1 MKSPVLNALLLF
13 QSLVASPKKR
23 ASDTGREERVTST
36 SGVRVISK
44 LKIPAAFAE
53 K

>member
-13 QSLVASPKKR
+13 QSLVASPKER
-23 ASDTGREERVTST
+23 ASVTGKEERVTSA

-44 LKIPAAFAE
+44 IKIPAVFAE

>member
-13 QSLVASPKKR
+13 QSLVAFPKKR

-44 LKIPAAFAE
+44 LKIPAMFAE

>member
-1 MKSPVLNALLLF
+1 MKRPSI
-13 QSLVASPKKR
+13 
-23 ASDTGREERVTST
+23 TGKEERVTSA

-44 LKIPAAFAE
+44 LKIPPVFAT

>member
-23 ASDTGREERVTST
+23 ASVTGEEERVTSA

>member
-13 QSLVASPKKR
+13 QSLVASPKK
-23 ASDTGREERVTST
+23 SSSVTGKEERVTSA

-44 LKIPAAFAE
+44 LKIPAVFAE

>member
-1 MKSPVLNALLLF
+1 MLNALLLF
-13 QSLVASPKKR
+13 QSLVGSPKKR
-23 ASDTGREERVTST
+23 ASVTGKEERVTSA

-44 LKIPAAFAE
+44 LKIPAVFAE

>member
-1 MKSPVLNALLLF
+1 MLNALLLF

-23 ASDTGREERVTST
+23 ASVTGKEERVTSA

-44 LKIPAAFAE
+44 LKIPALFAE